1 MIDIHCHIIP
11 GFDDGSSC
19 VEESLDMA
27 ALACDSGV
35 TDIVCTPHVRCG
47 EDDPMTVAE
56 SIEKLYTELVSA
68 VGSAGIPVRL
78 KVGAEI
84 LLLPD
89 TASFIERKLLP
100 PLAGGDYMLV
110 EVPFDAPPE

>member
-68 VGSAGIPVRL
+68 VGSAGIPVGR
-78 KVGAEI
+78 
-84 LLLPD
+84 
-89 TASFIERKLLP
+89 
-100 PLAGGDYMLV
+100 
-110 EVPFDAPPE
+110 

>member
-19 VEESLDMA
+19 IEESLDMA

-78 KVGAEI
+78 KMGAEI

-100 PLAGGDYMLV
+100 PLRRVLV
-110 EVPFDAPPE
+110 RK